1 MRKLLT
7 ALLLLAAA
15 ASAAWAH
22 AFLDRASPAV
32 GSTVPTAP
40 KLVSIWFTQPLEP
53 AFSSIEVRDA
63 GGNRVDSGASTID
76 PADPMLL
83 HVGLKPLPPGSYHVA
98 WRVLSVDT
106 HTTEG
111 TFSFQVGR

>member
-1 MRKLLT
+1 MRALLT
-7 ALLLLAAA
+7 AFLLLAA

-22 AFLDRASPAV
+22 AFLDRASPPV

-40 KLVSIWFTQPLEP
+40 AMVSIWFTQPLEP
-53 AFSSIEVRDA
+53 AFSAIEVRDQA
-63 GGNRVDSGASTID
+63 GNRVDTGASTID

-83 HVGLKPLPPGSYHVA
+83 HVALKPLPAGSYHVA
-98 WRVLSVDT
+98 WHVLSVDT

-111 TFSFQVGR
+111 TFTFHVEH